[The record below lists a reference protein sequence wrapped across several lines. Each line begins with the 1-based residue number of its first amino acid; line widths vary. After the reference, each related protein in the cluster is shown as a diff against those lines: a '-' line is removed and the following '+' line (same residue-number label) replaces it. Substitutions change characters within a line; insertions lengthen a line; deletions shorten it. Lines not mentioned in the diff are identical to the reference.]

1 MEDKNYPFQTDE
13 INQALRLR
21 RPEIFAICKR
31 FKVKQLDTFD
41 SGRKGTEGIGFLVDF
56 LEYGPWHNV
65 EAYYGLQRALEGIFD
80 EDTEIGYISVSA
92 LKNGYMKSRV
102 EKTRMPFY
110 VHEA

>member
-1 MEDKNYPFQTDE
+1 MADRIYPFQTDE
-13 INQALRLR
+13 MNEALRIR
-21 RPEIFAICKR
+21 RSEIFAICKR
-31 FKVKQLDTFD
+31 FKVKRLDTFN
-41 SGRKGTEGIGFLVDF
+41 SGIKGTEQIGFLVDF

-65 EAYYGLQRALEGIFD
+65 ESYYGLQRALEGIFD
-80 EDTEIGYISVSA
+80 EDTEIGYISVIA